1 MSDQPVRAWRCAVC
15 GYIHR
20 EPEPPD
26 RCPVCGAFR
35 EQFEPYA
42 EEAVAAPAPA
52 SQVHKV
58 VVIGAGIA
66 GVSAIESIRSSSS
79 STEVVLISQDP
90 QLPYYRLNLTRY
102 LAGEITEG
110 ELPLHPAGWYDEQN
124 VQLKRGV
131 SVTSITADAKTVELS
146 DGSTESFDKLVLT
159 VGADPFVPPI
169 AGADKQNV
177 TTVRTFEDAQ
187 RILALAG
194 DGATCVCI
202 GGGILGLETAG
213 ALTRRGAAVSLV
225 EGDAW
230 LMPRQLN
237 ADAGRILADYVTDR
251 GIKLYPR
258 ATVQQIT
265 GDRQARGVR
274 LADGTELPA
283 DVVIIATG
291 IRSNVAL
298 AKQAGLKTN
307 LGVVVDD
314 HLVSSHPDI
323 LAAGDVAEH
332 RKTVYGLWAPA
343 QFQGNI
349 AGTNAAGGQAEFGGI
364 PPSNILKVLGIDLF
378 SIGQFAPDGDADV
391 IDQESDGKYL
401 RFVFRD
407 GRLIG
412 AILLGDSSIAQA
424 VQKAIEGAT
433 DLSDLL
439 ARKPSVAEVAS
450 HFAQNAS

>member
-1 MSDQPVRAWRCAVC
+1 
-15 GYIHR
+15 
-20 EPEPPD
+20 
-26 RCPVCGAFR
+26 
-35 EQFEPYA
+35 
-42 EEAVAAPAPA
+42 
-52 SQVHKV
+52 
-58 VVIGAGIA
+58 
-66 GVSAIESIRSSSS
+66 
-79 STEVVLISQDP
+79 VVLISQDP

-102 LAGEITEG
+102 LAGEVTES

-131 SVTSITADAKTVELS
+131 SVRSIDAHAKTVALS
-146 DGSTESFDKLVLT
+146 DGSSESFDKLVLT

-177 TTVRTFEDAQ
+177 TTVRTLDDAQ
-187 RILALAG
+187 QLLALVG

-213 ALTRRGAAVSLV
+213 ALKQRGAAVSLL

-237 ADAGRILADYVTDR
+237 ADAARLLADYVTDR
-251 GIKLYPR
+251 GIKLYPES
-258 ATVQQIT
+258 TVQQIT

-283 DVVIIATG
+283 DVVIITTG
-291 IRSNVAL
+291 IRSNLTL
-298 AKQAGLKTN
+298 AKQAGLTTN
-307 LGVVVDD
+307 MGVVVDD
-314 HLVSSHPDI
+314 HLLSSHPDI

-332 RKTVYGLWAPA
+332 RETVYGLWAPA
-343 QFQGNI
+343 QFQGSI
-349 AGTNAAGGQAEFGGI
+349 AGMNAAGGQAEFGGI

-378 SIGQFAPDGDADV
+378 SIGQFGPDGDADV
-391 IDQESDGKYL
+391 IDQESDGKYF

-412 AILLGDSSIAQA
+412 AILLGDMSASQPVTKA
-424 VQKAIEGAT
+424 VEGAT
-433 DLSDLL
+433 DLSELL
-439 ARKPSVAEVAS
+439 ASKPSAFEVAR
-450 HFAQNAS
+450 HFAENAS

>member
-1 MSDQPVRAWRCAVC
+1 MSDQPVRAWRCTVC

-20 EPEPPD
+20 ESEPPD
-26 RCPVCGAFR
+26 RCPVCGALR
-35 EQFEPYA
+35 EQFEPYTEQPA
-42 EEAVAAPAPA
+42 AAPAPA
-52 SQVHKV
+52 SQAGKV
-58 VVIGAGIA
+58 VVVGAGIA
-66 GVSAIESIRSSSS
+66 GVSAVEPIRSSSS
-79 STEVVLISQDP
+79 AEVVLISQDP

-102 LAGEITEG
+102 LAGEVTESD
-110 ELPLHPAGWYDEQN
+110 LPLHPAGWYDENN

-131 SVTSITADAKTVELS
+131 AVKSIDADVKTVELS
-146 DGSTESFDKLVLT
+146 NGSTESFDKLVLT

-177 TTVRTFEDAQ
+177 TTVRTLDDAQ
-187 RILALAG
+187 RLLALVG

-213 ALTRRGAAVSLV
+213 ALTRRGAAVSLL

-237 ADAGRILADYVTDR
+237 ADAARILADYVTDR
-251 GIKLYPR
+251 GIKLYPK
-258 ATVQQIT
+258 ANVQQIT

-283 DVVIIATG
+283 DVVIITTG
-291 IRSNVAL
+291 IRSNLAL
-298 AKQAGLKTN
+298 AKQAGLETN

-349 AGTNAAGGQAEFGGI
+349 AGMNAAGGQAEFGGI
-364 PPSNILKVLGIDLF
+364 PPSNVLKVLGIDLF
-378 SIGQFAPDGDADV
+378 SIGQFDPDDGDDA
-391 IDQESDGKYL
+391 IDQKSDGKYF

-412 AILLGDSSIAQA
+412 AILLGDMSAAQPVTKA
-424 VQKAIEGAT
+424 VEGAT

-439 ARKPSVAEVAS
+439 TRKPSAVEVAG
-450 HFAQNAS
+450 HFAENAS